1 MSGVTKWIISQSEK
15 LPMFKKIVGKSMTK
29 SIMTA
34 SIDIQDLRGLPYI
47 KKFDAINLINSAF
60 NNKYGGLFVI
70 IAPPGSGKSTY
81 LRNCCNQFIQSG
93 GHVRYLSSDISTR
106 AQFYEAFGGI
116 DRSSDLFNV
125 MPPKSVI
132 VLDQIEKLYPLSFEM
147 KGLLGHLAVESRRVA
162 EKNIVVSVSSINCAK
177 EILSLNGYDKIQQVG
192 HCQDFMWHE
201 NQIDEFLCGSIF
213 SNLTSEQKMQIRDR
227 AITAACPGFLYT
239 VADRVS
245 SGYPKN
251 DSLLK
256 LRAEQ
261 YQKTWSDFCSVQF

>member
-1 MSGVTKWIISQSEK
+1 MVVSHQDLYHSHPPIVAQQILHIHLFLETLLLKIKMSGVTKWIISQSEK

-162 EKNIVVSVSSINCAK
+162 EKNIVVSVSSIDCAK
-177 EILSLNGYDKIQQVG
+177 EILSLNGYDKI
-192 HCQDFMWHE
+192 
-201 NQIDEFLCGSIF
+201 
-213 SNLTSEQKMQIRDR
+213 
-227 AITAACPGFLYT
+227 
-239 VADRVS
+239 
-245 SGYPKN
+245 
-251 DSLLK
+251 
-256 LRAEQ
+256 
-261 YQKTWSDFCSVQF
+261 